1 MTSPVFERLAAF
13 LEEHGVDF
21 TALRHAPVA
30 TSEEAARV
38 RGTRLAS
45 GAKALLCKGEEGFV
59 LFVMPADRR
68 LSSRAVRRRW
78 RWKNWRFA
86 TRAELAE
93 VTGLVPGAVPPF
105 GSLFGVPT
113 CCDEALLEQE
123 EINFNAGARDVSVRM
138 ACADWVAVERPEIGP
153 FAELRPD
160 AGADGDPRDA

>member
-1 MTSPVFERLAAF
+1 VTTAVLERLTAL
-13 LEEHGVDF
+13 LERHGVDYR
-21 TALRHAPVA
+21 TTRHAPVK

-86 TRAELAE
+86 TREELAE

-113 CCDEALLEQE
+113 CCDAALLEQR
-123 EINFNAGARDVSVRM
+123 EINFNAGVRDVSVRM
-138 ACADWVAVERPEIGP
+138 AAADWLAVERPEVAP
-153 FAELRPD
+153 FAERRP
-160 AGADGDPRDA
+160 AGAAGPGDG